1 MAVNYINAINDT
13 SSTPVPYYL
22 NESVDTRLFRATCST
37 AAATA
42 DKVATLDDD
51 TNYSLAT
58 GVRVAVTFTYGN
70 SATTPTLQVTHGSDA
85 KKTIATATAVATLTT
100 GNGTTYNTWGPY
112 ETVIFTYNGT
122 YWVKSGTGYA
132 TYNAYNVANSYKG
145 TVTQVTAGT
154 GLSIGSTA
162 GGNFTTSG
170 TINHTNSVTAATT
183 QKIYPIA
190 IDAQGHVSGY
200 TDSPITLSS
209 DGVQITNKDLILSQ
223 DYQIVW
229 RDGSDTYGYI
239 TDDEGALVIG
249 NGSDS
254 LYIHNLG
261 TPTEGTD
268 AATKAYVDSVA
279 GGGGRSS
286 FYGTCS
292 TSASTAAKVVTATG
306 FTFDAG
312 NILCVNFTTANTA
325 ATPTLNVNSAGAKT
339 IYIGST
345 TALSSTANVL
355 KWSANTLVYFMYD
368 GTYFRY
374 ITSVSAGSVAPSR
387 GAGTWY
393 GTSSTAAGTTA
404 KTSSIDNYVLT
415 KGAVAT
421 ITFSTANT
429 VATPT
434 LNINS
439 TGAKTI
445 YNANGSTSAT
455 NPFYWGANTTITFVY
470 SGSYYYVLSY
480 HTKVNHVDDVEYL
493 DLARALAEDYS
504 AANTYFVG
512 EFCIYD
518 SNVYECNTAITT
530 AESWT
535 SGHWTLLGTVS

>member
-42 DKVATLDDD
+42 AKVATLDDGINF
-51 TNYSLAT
+51 TLAT
-58 GVRVAVTFTYGN
+58 GVRVAVTFQYGN
-70 SATTPTLQVTHGSDA
+70 SATTPTLRVDGSSTGTA
-85 KKTIATATAVATLTT
+85 KTIVTPTAVGTVTS

-112 ETVIFTYNGT
+112 ETVIFTYDGT
-122 YWVKSGTGYA
+122 YWVKGGTGYA

-154 GLSIGSTA
+154 GLSVGSTA

-170 TINHTNSVTAATT
+170 TLNHTNSVTAQTT
-183 QKIYPIA
+183 QAVYPIK
-190 IDAQGHVSGY
+190 IDAQGHISAYGSAATLGEVNQNAFSNVKVGETTIAATAK
-200 TDSPITLSS
+200 TDTLELVAGTNVTLTPDS
-209 DGVQITNKDLILSQ
+209 TNKT
-223 DYQIVW
+223 V
-229 RDGSDTYGYI
+229 TI
-239 TDDEGALVIG
+239 TGEA
-249 NGSDS
+249 
-254 LYIHNLG
+254 
-261 TPTEGTD
+261 
-268 AATKAYVDSVA
+268 
-279 GGGGRSS
+279 GGRSS

-292 TSASTAAKVVTATG
+292 TAAGTAAKVVTATG

-345 TALSSTANVL
+345 TALSSTTNVL

-374 ITSVSAGSVAPSR
+374 ITSVSAASVSPSR

-470 SGSYYYVLSY
+470 SGSYYYVVSY
-480 HTKVNHVDDVEYL
+480 HTKVNHVDDVEYV
-493 DLARALAEDYS
+493 DLAKALADDYS
-504 AANTYFVG
+504 ANDPYFVG
-512 EFCIYD
+512 EFVKYNN
-518 SNVYECNTAITT
+518 NVYECNTAIQTP
-530 AESWT
+530 ESWT
-535 SGHWTLLGTVS
+535 SGHWTLLGAV

>member
-22 NESVDTRLFRATCST
+22 NESTDTRLFRATCST

-154 GLSIGSTA
+154 GLSVGSTA

-170 TINHTNSVTAATT
+170 TINHTNSVTAQTT
-183 QKIYPIA
+183 QGFYPIT
-190 IDAQGHVSGY
+190 IDAQGHIGSYGSALASETAVEDG
-200 TDSPITLSS
+200 TALSLVTT
-209 DGVQITNKDLILSQ
+209 GEK
-223 DYQIVW
+223 
-229 RDGSDTYGYI
+229 YI
-239 TDDEGALVIG
+239 W
-249 NGSDS
+249 N
-254 LYIHNLG
+254 N
-261 TPTEGTD
+261 
-268 AATKAYVDSVA
+268 A
-279 GGGGRSS
+279 GGGSKSS

-292 TSASTAAKVVTATG
+292 TTAATAAKVVTATD
-306 FTFDAG
+306 FTFEAG

-374 ITSVSAGSVAPSR
+374 ITSVSAGSVSPSR

-404 KTSSIDNYVLT
+404 KTSAIDNYVLT

-445 YNANGSTSAT
+445 YNGNASTSAT

-470 SGSYYYVLSY
+470 SGSYYYVVSY

-493 DLARALAEDYS
+493 DLARELAEDYS
-504 AANTYFVG
+504 AADTYFVG

-535 SGHWTLLGTVS
+535 SGHWTLLGSVS